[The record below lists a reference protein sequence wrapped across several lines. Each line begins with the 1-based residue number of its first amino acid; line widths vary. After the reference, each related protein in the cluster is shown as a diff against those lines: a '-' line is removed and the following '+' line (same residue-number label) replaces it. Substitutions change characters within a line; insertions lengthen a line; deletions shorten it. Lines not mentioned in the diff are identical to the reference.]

1 MNPAQPS
8 SLALRFLLPSVRDI
22 IFIFLFWSVLAG
34 PLSNRPLADA
44 DIGWHI
50 RTGELIVTTHSL
62 PRTDPF
68 SSTMQGQP
76 WFAWEWL
83 YDILLGILHQACGLN
98 GVVWLCALLVAAI
111 FALLLS
117 ELLQRGTGLLLAIVL
132 MLLAEAASTIHL
144 YARPHIV
151 SWLFSLLW
159 FVVLESW
166 EGWPSP
172 AVRCSPF
179 AVGGW
184 PSERIAISEER
195 SANSDQR
202 CKHAKVPRWVL
213 WFFPASMLL
222 WVNLHGGW
230 LFGMA
235 LLGMYTFAALVES
248 VRARKNDAF
257 AAIRAAHRARAMAMA
272 WVASAMATL
281 VNPFG
286 WRLHAHI
293 YHYLGDRY
301 LMNRIDEF
309 RSPDFHGWAERCFAV
324 ILALMLVALAGR
336 HFSDNRLSGNRPS
349 VNRGRLPLSHL
360 LVVLLAV
367 YAGFYSS
374 RNLPVS
380 SMLLVL
386 VAGPILW
393 GIYVSLADKPG
404 AWQWVRNGAARISQ
418 FSDRMGA
425 QEVEL
430 RGHLWP
436 VVSVSLAF
444 AICLQGG
451 WLGSRQLIHAQ
462 FDPKKVPVAAVNFL
476 QQEFRGEQASREP
489 VFSTDAWGGY
499 LIYRMNPGRMNP
511 GRMNPGRMNPGRMYP
526 DRKVVVDDRHD
537 LYGSGRIR
545 QYLILTQA
553 EPGWQ
558 SVLKEWQIR
567 TALLPADSTLANL
580 LRELPREW
588 RVAYEDKVAVVFER
602 R

>member
-1 MNPAQPS
+1 MIPAEPS
-8 SLALRFLLPSVRDI
+8 SRALRFLMPSVRDI

-50 RTGELIVTTHSL
+50 RTGEMILARHSL

-83 YDILLGILHQACGLN
+83 YDILLGILHGACGLN

-117 ELLQRGTGLLLAIVL
+117 QLIKRGTGLVLAVLL
-132 MLLAEAASTIHL
+132 MLLAEAAATIHL

-159 FVVLESW
+159 FIELDRW
-166 EGWPSP
+166 EGWEHG
-172 AVRCSPF
+172 RL
-179 AVGGW
+179 
-184 PSERIAISEER
+184 
-195 SANSDQR
+195 
-202 CKHAKVPRWVL
+202 PRWIP

-230 LFGMA
+230 LFGIAM
-235 LLGMYTFAALVES
+235 LGIYTLASFVET
-248 VRARKNDAF
+248 VRLRDAF
-257 AAIRAAHRARAMAMA
+257 AAIRAAHRARAMAVA
-272 WVASAMATL
+272 WAASAVATL

-286 WRLHAHI
+286 WRLHTHI
-293 YHYLGDRY
+293 YRYLSDRY

-324 ILALMLVALAGR
+324 ILMLVLIAFAGHR
-336 HFSDNRLSGNRPS
+336 KKLR
-349 VNRGRLPLSHL
+349 LSHL

-367 YAGFYSS
+367 YAGFYAS

-386 VAGPILW
+386 VAGPMLW
-393 GIYVSLADKPG
+393 ENFTSLADKPG
-404 AWQWVRNGAARISQ
+404 AWQWLRNGTARISK

-425 QEVEL
+425 QEMQL

-436 VVSVSLAF
+436 VVSVAF
-444 AICLQGG
+444 AFVICLQGG
-451 WLGSRQLIHAQ
+451 WLGSRQLIQAQ
-462 FDPKKVPVAAVNFL
+462 FDPQKMPVAAVTYL
-476 QQEFRGEQASREP
+476 QKEVAGKRPSMEP

-499 LIYRMNPGRMNP
+499 LIYRL
-511 GRMNPGRMNPGRMYP
+511 YP
-526 DRKVVVDDRHD
+526 
-537 LYGSGRIR
+537 
-545 QYLILTQA
+545 
-553 EPGWQ
+553 
-558 SVLKEWQIR
+558 
-567 TALLPADSTLANL
+567 
-580 LRELPREW
+580 
-588 RVAYEDKVAVVFER
+588 
-602 R
+602 

>member
-1 MNPAQPS
+1 MPPAQPS
-8 SLALRFLLPSVRDI
+8 SRALHFLLPSVRDV
-22 IFIFLFWSVLAG
+22 IFILLFWAVLAG
-34 PLSNRPLADA
+34 PLSNRPLADS

-50 RTGELIVTTHSL
+50 RTGERILAMRTI

-83 YDILLGILHQACGLN
+83 YDLALGILHRTCGLN
-98 GVVWLCALLVAAI
+98 GVVWLCALFVAAI
-111 FALLLS
+111 FAFLFSRLLR
-117 ELLQRGTGLLLAIVL
+117 RGTGLLLAVVL

-159 FVVLESW
+159 FVALEKWDRW
-166 EGWPSP
+166 EGWEHGQP
-172 AVRCSPF
+172 
-179 AVGGW
+179 
-184 PSERIAISEER
+184 
-195 SANSDQR
+195 
-202 CKHAKVPRWVL
+202 PRWIR
-213 WFFPASMLL
+213 WFFPVSMLL

-230 LFGMA
+230 PFGIA
-235 LLGMYTFAALVES
+235 LLGIYTFAAFVES
-248 VRARKNDAF
+248 WRTHDVF
-257 AAIRAAHRARAMAMA
+257 AAIRAAHRARAMAEVWA
-272 WVASAMATL
+272 ASAVATL

-293 YHYLGDRY
+293 YRYLGDRY

-309 RSPDFHGWAERCFAV
+309 RSPDFHGWAERCFAG
-324 ILALMLVALAGR
+324 ILVLVLIAFAGSYR
-336 HFSDNRLSGNRPS
+336 KLR
-349 VNRGRLPLSHL
+349 LSHL
-360 LVVLLAV
+360 LVVLVAA

-393 GIYVSLADKPG
+393 ENFVALADKPG
-404 AWQWVRNGAARISQ
+404 AWPWMRNGAARISQ

-425 QEVEL
+425 QEMQL
-430 RGHLWP
+430 LGHLWP
-436 VVSVSLAF
+436 VVAVFLAF

-451 WLGSRQLIHAQ
+451 WLGSRQLIDAQ
-462 FDPKKVPVAAVNFL
+462 FDSKKIPVAAVTFL
-476 QQEFRGEQASREP
+476 QQESQGKQPSTDP
-489 VFSTDAWGGY
+489 VFSTDAWSGY
-499 LIYRMNPGRMNP
+499 LIYRM
-511 GRMNPGRMNPGRMYP
+511 YP
-526 DRKVVVDDRHD
+526 ERKVVVDDRHD

-558 SVLKEWQIR
+558 NVLKEWQIR
-567 TALLPADSTLANL
+567 TALLPAGSTLANL
-580 LRELPREW
+580 LRELPQDW
-588 RVAYEDKVAVVFER
+588 RVGYEDNVAVVFER

>member
-1 MNPAQPS
+1 
-8 SLALRFLLPSVRDI
+8 L
-22 IFIFLFWSVLAG
+22 LAG
-34 PLSNRPLADA
+34 PLSNRPLADP

-50 RTGELIVTTHSL
+50 RTGELILARHSL

-83 YDILLGILHQACGLN
+83 YDILLGVLHRACGLN

-117 ELLQRGTGLLLAIVL
+117 QLLKRGTGLPLAIVL

-159 FVVLESW
+159 FVALEHWESW
-166 EGWPSP
+166 E
-172 AVRCSPF
+172 R
-179 AVGGW
+179 
-184 PSERIAISEER
+184 SERREHGR
-195 SANSDQR
+195 L
-202 CKHAKVPRWVL
+202 PRWMP

-230 LFGMA
+230 LFGVA
-235 LLGMYTFAALVES
+235 LLGIYTLAAFVES
-248 VRARKNDAF
+248 VRAQKTDAL
-257 AAIRAAHRARAMAMA
+257 AAIRAGHQVRAMAVA
-272 WVASAMATL
+272 WVASVVATL

-293 YHYLGDRY
+293 YRYLSDRY

-324 ILALMLVALAGR
+324 ILMLVLIAFAGHR
-336 HFSDNRLSGNRPS
+336 KKLR
-349 VNRGRLPLSHL
+349 LSHL
-360 LVVLLAV
+360 LVALLAV

-380 SMLLVL
+380 SILVVLIVGPML
-386 VAGPILW
+386 W
-393 GIYVSLADKPG
+393 ENFTSLAEKPG
-404 AWQWVRNGAARISQ
+404 AWQWVRNGTARISK

-425 QEVEL
+425 QEMQL

-436 VVSVSLAF
+436 VVSAAF
-444 AICLQGG
+444 ALAICLQGG
-451 WLGSRQLIHAQ
+451 WLGSRQLIHAR
-462 FDPKKVPVAAVNFL
+462 FDPQKVPVAAVTYL
-476 QQEFRGEQASREP
+476 QKEFEGKQPSTEP

-499 LIYRMNPGRMNP
+499 LIYRMNPGRMND
-511 GRMNPGRMNPGRMYP
+511 GRLYP
-526 DRKVVVDDRHD
+526 ERKVVVDDRHD

-558 SVLKEWQIR
+558 SVLEQWQIR
-567 TALLPADSTLANL
+567 TALLPTDSTLANL
-580 LRELPREW
+580 LRELPRDW

>member
-1 MNPAQPS
+1 MPSAQPS
-8 SLALRFLLPSVRDI
+8 SSALRFLLPSVRDI
-22 IFIFLFWSVLAG
+22 IFIFLFWSLLAG

-50 RTGELIVTTHSL
+50 RTGELILATHSL

-68 SSTMQGQP
+68 SSTMRGQP

-83 YDILLGILHQACGLN
+83 YDILLGVLHRACGLN
-98 GVVWLCALLVAAI
+98 GVVWLCGLLVAAI

-117 ELLQRGTGLLLAIVL
+117 ELLQRGAGLLVAIVL
-132 MLLAEAASTIHL
+132 MLLAEAASAIHL

-159 FVVLESW
+159 FVVLERW
-166 EGWPSP
+166 ERG
-172 AVRCSPF
+172 
-179 AVGGW
+179 
-184 PSERIAISEER
+184 ERWDRREQGS
-195 SANSDQR
+195 
-202 CKHAKVPRWVL
+202 VPRWML
-213 WFFPASMLL
+213 WFFPSSMLL

-230 LFGMA
+230 LFGIA
-235 LLGMYTFAALVES
+235 LLGIYTLAAFVES
-248 VRARKNDAF
+248 VRAQKNDAF
-257 AAIRAAHRARAMAMA
+257 AAIRAGHRARAMAVA
-272 WVASAMATL
+272 WIASVMATA

-286 WRLHAHI
+286 CRLHAHI
-293 YHYLGDRY
+293 YRYLGDRY
-301 LMNRIDEF
+301 LMDRIDEF

-324 ILALMLVALAGR
+324 ILMLVLIAFAGHR
-336 HFSDNRLSGNRPS
+336 KKLRP
-349 VNRGRLPLSHL
+349 SHL

-386 VAGPILW
+386 VAGPMLW
-393 GIYVSLADKPG
+393 ENFISLADKPD
-404 AWQWVRNGAARISQ
+404 AWQWVRSGTGRISK
-418 FSDRMGA
+418 FSERMGA
-425 QEVEL
+425 QEMQL

-436 VVSVSLAF
+436 VVSVALAS

-451 WLGSRQLIHAQ
+451 WLGSRRLIQAH
-462 FDPKKVPVAAVNFL
+462 FDPQKMPVAAVNFL
-476 QQEFRGEQASREP
+476 QGEVAGKRPSTEP

-499 LIYRMNPGRMNP
+499 LIYS
-511 GRMNPGRMNPGRMYP
+511 MYP
-526 DRKVVVDDRHD
+526 ERKVVVDDRHD

-558 SVLKEWQIR
+558 SVLEQWQIR
-567 TALLPADSTLANL
+567 TALLPTDSTLANL
-580 LRELPREW
+580 LRELPRDW
-588 RVAYEDKVAVVFER
+588 RVVYEDKVAVVFER
-602 R
+602 Q

>member
-1 MNPAQPS
+1 MTSEQPS
-8 SLALRFLLPSVRDI
+8 SPALRFLLPSVRDI
-22 IFIFLFWSVLAG
+22 IFIFLFWSLLAG
-34 PLSNRPLADA
+34 PLSNRPLADP

-50 RTGELIVTTHSL
+50 RTGELILATHSL

-76 WFAWEWL
+76 WFAWEWM
-83 YDILLGILHQACGLN
+83 YDILLGTLHRGGGLN

-111 FALLLS
+111 FVLLLS
-117 ELLQRGTGLLLAIVL
+117 QLLRRGTGLPLAIML
-132 MLLAEAASTIHL
+132 LLLAEAASAIHL

-159 FVVLESW
+159 FGALERW
-166 EGWPSP
+166 E
-172 AVRCSPF
+172 RRD
-179 AVGGW
+179 GGENGSLPQW
-184 PSERIAISEER
+184 IP
-195 SANSDQR
+195 
-202 CKHAKVPRWVL
+202 

-230 LFGMA
+230 LFGIA
-235 LLGMYTFAALVES
+235 LLGIYAVAAFVES
-248 VRARKNDAF
+248 GRMQNNDPF
-257 AAIRAAHRARAMAMA
+257 AAIRAAHRARAMAVA
-272 WVASAMATL
+272 WMASAVATL
-281 VNPFG
+281 ANPFG
-286 WRLHAHI
+286 WQLHAHI
-293 YHYLGDRY
+293 YRYLGDRY

-324 ILALMLVALAGR
+324 ILMLVFVAFAGHR
-336 HFSDNRLSGNRPS
+336 KKLRLS
-349 VNRGRLPLSHL
+349 HM

-386 VAGPILW
+386 IVGPMLW
-393 GIYVSLADKPG
+393 ENFVLLSDKPG
-404 AWQWVRNGAARISQ
+404 AWQWVRWCTVRISS

-425 QEVEL
+425 QEMEL
-430 RGHLWP
+430 RGHMWP
-436 VVSVSLAF
+436 IVSVALAF
-444 AICLQGG
+444 TICLQGG
-451 WLGSRQLIHAQ
+451 WLGSRQLIHAR
-462 FDPKKVPVAAVNFL
+462 FDPERVPVAAVTFL
-476 QQEFRGEQASREP
+476 QKEFDEKRPSIEP
-489 VFSTDAWGGY
+489 IFSTDAWGGY
-499 LIYRMNPGRMNP
+499 LIYRMNPGRM
-511 GRMNPGRMNPGRMYP
+511 YP
-526 DRKVVVDDRHD
+526 ERKVVIDDRHD

-558 SVLKEWQIR
+558 SVLEEWQVR

-580 LRELPREW
+580 FRELPRDW

>member
-1 MNPAQPS
+1 MPSAQPS
-8 SLALRFLLPSVRDI
+8 SSALRFLLPSVRDI
-22 IFIFLFWSVLAG
+22 IFIFLFWSLLAG

-50 RTGELIVTTHSL
+50 RTGELILATHSL

-68 SSTMQGQP
+68 SSTMEGHP

-83 YDILLGILHQACGLN
+83 YDILLGILHRACGLN

-117 ELLQRGTGLLLAIVL
+117 QLLQRGTGLLLAIVL
-132 MLLAEAASTIHL
+132 MLLAMAASTIHL

-151 SWLFSLLW
+151 SWLFW
-159 FVVLESW
+159 M
-166 EGWPSP
+166 
-172 AVRCSPF
+172 
-179 AVGGW
+179 
-184 PSERIAISEER
+184 
-195 SANSDQR
+195 
-202 CKHAKVPRWVL
+202 L

-230 LFGMA
+230 LFGIA
-235 LLGMYTFAALVES
+235 LLGIYTLAAFVES
-248 VRARKNDAF
+248 VRAQKSDAF
-257 AAIRAAHRARAMAMA
+257 AAIRTAHRARAMAA
-272 WVASAMATL
+272 ACVASVMATL

-293 YHYLGDRY
+293 YRY
-301 LMNRIDEF
+301 LSDRHLMDRIDEF

-324 ILALMLVALAGR
+324 ILVLALIAFAGHR
-336 HFSDNRLSGNRPS
+336 KKLR
-349 VNRGRLPLSHL
+349 LSHL

-367 YAGFYSS
+367 YAGFYAS

-380 SMLLVL
+380 SILLVL
-386 VAGPILW
+386 IAGPMLW
-393 GIYVSLADKPG
+393 ENFTSLAEKPG
-404 AWQWVRNGAARISQ
+404 AWQWERNGTARISK

-425 QEVEL
+425 QEMQL

-436 VVSVSLAF
+436 VVSLTFAF

-451 WLGSRQLIHAQ
+451 WVGSRQLIQAE
-462 FDPKKVPVAAVNFL
+462 FDPKKMPVAAVSFL
-476 QQEFRGEQASREP
+476 QKESQGKLSTEP

-499 LIYRMNPGRMNP
+499 LIYS
-511 GRMNPGRMNPGRMYP
+511 MYP
-526 DRKVVVDDRHD
+526 ERKVVVDDRHD

-545 QYLILTQA
+545 QYLILTQG
-553 EPGWQ
+553 EPGWEG
-558 SVLKEWQIR
+558 VLKEWQIR
-567 TALLPADSTLANL
+567 TAVLPTDSTIANL

-588 RVAYEDKVAVVFER
+588 RVVYEDKVAVVFER

>member
-1 MNPAQPS
+1 MTLAQPS
-8 SLALRFLLPSVRDI
+8 SSALRFLLPSVRDI
-22 IFIFLFWSVLAG
+22 IFIFLFWSLLAG

-50 RTGELIVTTHSL
+50 RSGELILATHSL

-83 YDILLGILHQACGLN
+83 YDMLLGILHQACGLN

-117 ELLQRGTGLLLAIVL
+117 QLLRRGTGLLMAIVL
-132 MLLAEAASTIHL
+132 MLLAEGAATIHL

-159 FVVLESW
+159 FVGLEKW
-166 EGWPSP
+166 EGWKDVEQGSL
-172 AVRCSPF
+172 
-179 AVGGW
+179 
-184 PSERIAISEER
+184 
-195 SANSDQR
+195 
-202 CKHAKVPRWVL
+202 PRWIP
-213 WFFPASMLL
+213 WFFPVSMVF

-230 LFGMA
+230 LFGIA
-235 LLGMYTFAALVES
+235 LLGIYGVAAFVES
-248 VRARKNDAF
+248 LRAKDGF
-257 AAIRAAHRARAMAMA
+257 VAIRAAHRARAMAVA
-272 WVASAMATL
+272 WLASAAATL

-293 YHYLGDRY
+293 YRYLNDRY

-309 RSPDFHGWAERCFAV
+309 KSPNFHGWAERCFAA
-324 ILALMLVALAGR
+324 ILMLVLIGFAGR
-336 HFSDNRLSGNRPS
+336 RLGDNGSKLRLSQ
-349 VNRGRLPLSHL
+349 L
-360 LVVLLAV
+360 LVVLLAA

-386 VAGPILW
+386 IVGPILW
-393 GIYVSLADKPG
+393 ENFASLSDKPG
-404 AWQWVRNGAARISQ
+404 GWRWLRRCAATISN
-418 FSDRMGA
+418 FSGRMGT
-425 QEVEL
+425 QEMEL

-436 VVSVSLAF
+436 IVSVALAL

-462 FDPKKVPVAAVNFL
+462 FNPQKMPVAAVTFL
-476 QQEFRGEQASREP
+476 QQEHEGKQPGREP

-499 LIYRMNPGRMNP
+499 LIYQ
-511 GRMNPGRMNPGRMYP
+511 MYP
-526 DRKVVVDDRHD
+526 ERKVVVDDRHD

-558 SVLKEWQIR
+558 NVLKEWQIR
-567 TALLPADSTLANL
+567 TALLPTDSTLANL

-588 RVAYEDKVAVVFER
+588 RVVYEDRVAVVFER
-602 R
+602 L

>member
-1 MNPAQPS
+1 MTPAQPNS
-8 SLALRFLLPSVRDI
+8 PVLRFLLLSVRDI
-22 IFIFLFWSVLAG
+22 IFIFLFWSLLAG
-34 PLSNRPLADA
+34 PLSNRPLADP

-50 RTGELIVTTHSL
+50 RTGELILATHSL

-83 YDILLGILHQACGLN
+83 YDILLGILHRAGGLN

-111 FALLLS
+111 FALLFS
-117 ELLQRGTGLLLAIVL
+117 QLLQRGTGLPLAILL

-159 FVVLESW
+159 FVALERW
-166 EGWPSP
+166 ERW
-172 AVRCSPF
+172 
-179 AVGGW
+179 
-184 PSERIAISEER
+184 ER
-195 SANSDQR
+195 SEQGSR
-202 CKHAKVPRWVL
+202 PRWIP

-230 LFGMA
+230 LFGIV
-235 LLGMYTFAALVES
+235 LLGIYTLAAFVES
-248 VRARKNDAF
+248 VRAQKNDAF
-257 AAIRAAHRARAMAMA
+257 AAIRAGHRARAMAGA
-272 WVASAMATL
+272 WMASAVATL

-293 YHYLGDRY
+293 YRYLSDRY

-309 RSPDFHGWAERCFAV
+309 KSPDFHGWAERCFAV
-324 ILALMLVALAGR
+324 ILVLVLIAFAGHR
-336 HFSDNRLSGNRPS
+336 KKLR
-349 VNRGRLPLSHL
+349 LSHL

-380 SMLLVL
+380 SILLVL
-386 VAGPILW
+386 VAGPMLW
-393 GIYVSLADKPG
+393 ESFVALADRPG
-404 AWQWVRNGAARISQ
+404 AWQWLRNGTARISN

-425 QEVEL
+425 QEMQL

-436 VVSVSLAF
+436 VLSVAFAF
-444 AICLQGG
+444 AICLHGG
-451 WLGSRQLIHAQ
+451 WLGSRQLIQAE
-462 FDPKKVPVAAVNFL
+462 FDPKKIPVAAVTFL
-476 QQEFRGEQASREP
+476 QKEFEGKQPSTEP

-499 LIYRMNPGRMNP
+499 LIYRMNRGRMN
-511 GRMNPGRMNPGRMYP
+511 RGRMYP
-526 DRKVVVDDRHD
+526 ERKVVIDDRHD

-558 SVLKEWQIR
+558 SMLEQWQIR
-567 TALLPADSTLANL
+567 TALLPANSTLANL
-580 LRELPREW
+580 LRELPRDW

>member
-1 MNPAQPS
+1 MTPARPTS
-8 SLALRFLLPSVRDI
+8 SALRFLLPSVRDI
-22 IFIFLFWSVLAG
+22 IFIFLFWSLLAG
-34 PLSNRPLADA
+34 PLSNRPLADP

-50 RTGELIVTTHSL
+50 RTGEQILATHSL

-68 SSTMQGQP
+68 SSTMQSQP

-83 YDILLGILHQACGLN
+83 YDILLGILHHACGLN

-111 FALLLS
+111 FVLLLS
-117 ELLQRGTGLLLAIVL
+117 QLLQRGTGLLLAIVL

-159 FVVLESW
+159 FAALENWDRW
-166 EGWPSP
+166 ERREHASLP
-172 AVRCSPF
+172 
-179 AVGGW
+179 
-184 PSERIAISEER
+184 R
-195 SANSDQR
+195 SI
-202 CKHAKVPRWVL
+202 L
-213 WFFPASMLL
+213 WFFPASMVL

-235 LLGMYTFAALVES
+235 LLGIYTFAAFVES
-248 VRARKNDAF
+248 LRMHDAF
-257 AAIRAAHRARAMAMA
+257 AAIRVAHRARAMAVA
-272 WVASAMATL
+272 WVASAVATL

-293 YHYLGDRY
+293 YRYLGDRY

-309 RSPDFHGWAERCFAV
+309 QSPDFHGWAQRCFAV
-324 ILALMLVALAGR
+324 ILALTLIAFAG
-336 HFSDNRLSGNRPS
+336 NRLSDN
-349 VNRGRLPLSHL
+349 PLSFNRLLVNSGKLRLSQL

-367 YAGFYSS
+367 CAGLYSS

-393 GIYVSLADKPG
+393 ENFASLADEPG
-404 AWQWVRNGAARISQ
+404 AWERLRNYTARISS

-425 QEVEL
+425 QEMQL

-436 VVSVSLAF
+436 VISVALAF

-451 WLGSRQLIHAQ
+451 WLGSRQLIHAE
-462 FDPKKVPVAAVNFL
+462 FDQKKVPVAAVTFL
-476 QQEFRGEQASREP
+476 QKENVEEPPVTEP
-489 VFSTDAWGGY
+489 VFSTDSWGGY
-499 LIYRMNPGRMNP
+499 LIYRM
-511 GRMNPGRMNPGRMYP
+511 YP
-526 DRKVVVDDRHD
+526 EREVIVDDRHD
-537 LYGSGRIR
+537 LYGSDRIR

-553 EPGWQ
+553 QPGWQ
-558 SVLKEWQIR
+558 SVLKKWQIR
-567 TALLPADSTLANL
+567 TALLPAGSTLSNL
-580 LRELPREW
+580 LRELPQDW